1 MRKAFLPTTRPLLA
15 ATLACALTGVL
26 VARTPQAPA
35 FFPLADVRPG
45 MVGIGRTVFAGST
58 IEEFKAHVIGV
69 LHNVIGPRRDLILA
83 KLEGGPLATTGVIA
97 GMSGSPVYIDGKLVG
112 AVSYSLGSFPR
123 EAIAG
128 ITPIAEMTGA
138 VERSGPR
145 QSGGLTMQWPA
156 TPEAVFA
163 ALARV
168 TRLAANPV
176 GRLPADLRIDGP
188 ATLADL
194 APGLR
199 PIGAAMVLSGLD
211 PDVDRELRQALAL
224 SPSHQQSPVRGGQN
238 GAAAFP
244 LRPGD
249 PVGMSLVRGDLE
261 MGATGTVTH
270 VDGDRVYAFGHPFL
284 NLGPTNFAMTRAY
297 VHTILPSLDSSMKI
311 ASMGAVIGTM
321 TQDRATA
328 VGGRLGAGPRELEM
342 NITLNSGNEPERRF
356 KFFVLHDEALTPLFA
371 YVALFN
377 ALTGYERQSGPL
389 TIEATGTVSFGANGA
404 IDIDDVFTGDAAIPG
419 AAGAVLTPVGAAATN
434 EFRSVLPE
442 SVDLRLRVSE
452 RQEFSTI
459 ERVWLDTTK
468 PKFGATHNVSVLL
481 RDYRGARETITLPV
495 VMPSQAS
502 GPLTLVVSDAA
513 TLNLLEQ
520 RELRPGRPT
529 SWPELLARLQ
539 SLRRGNR
546 LYARLLTS
554 SPGTVVGGETLPSLP
569 ASVRSILDDDKT
581 VSTSPVLRTVVG
593 EWERRMPRPVRGSRE
608 LVLTLSP
615 R

>member
-1 MRKAFLPTTRPLLA
+1 MPKTRPFLA
-15 ATLACALTGVL
+15 VTLACALTGVL
-26 VARTPQAPA
+26 IASTPQAPQ

-45 MVGIGRTVFAGST
+45 MVGIGRTVFAGSS
-58 IEEFKAHVIGV
+58 IEEFRAHVIGV
-69 LHNVIGPRRDLILA
+69 LRNVVGPRRDLILA

-112 AVSYSLGSFPR
+112 AVSYSLGSFPK
-123 EAIAG
+123 EPIAG

-138 VERSGPR
+138 VDRSGPR
-145 QSGGLTMQWPA
+145 QSAGLALQWPA
-156 TPEAVFA
+156 SPEAVFT
-163 ALARV
+163 ALGRV
-168 TRLAANPV
+168 TRLAASPI

-194 APGLR
+194 APALR

-211 PDVDRELRQALAL
+211 PGVDSDVRRALAL
-224 SPSHQQSPVRGGQN
+224 APSDLQSSQRPAQN
-238 GAAAFP
+238 GSAMPA

-284 NLGPTNFAMTRAY
+284 GLGPTNFAMTQAFVY
-297 VHTILPSLDSSMKI
+297 TVLPSLDSSMKI
-311 ASMGAVIGTM
+311 AGMGPVIGTM

-342 NITLNSGNEPERRF
+342 TVSLASGTEPERRF
-356 KFFVLHDEALTPLFA
+356 KFSVLRDETLTPLFA

-377 ALTGYERQSGPL
+377 ALVGYERQTGPL
-389 TIEATGTVSFGANGA
+389 TIEATGTVSFGADGQ
-404 IDIDDVFTGDAAIPG
+404 IQIDDVFTGNAAIPG
-419 AAGAVLTPVGAAATN
+419 AAGTVLTPVGAAATN

-442 SVDLRLRVSE
+442 TVDVRLRVSE
-452 RQEFSTI
+452 REEFSTI

-495 VMPSQAS
+495 VMPSQTS
-502 GPLTLVVSDAA
+502 GPLTLVVADAA
-513 TLNLLEQ
+513 TLNTLEQ
-520 RELRPGRPT
+520 RELKPGRPT
-529 SWPELLARLQ
+529 NWPALLAQLQ
-539 SLRRGNR
+539 AAKRGNR
-546 LYARLLTS
+546 LYVRLITS
-554 SPGTVVGGETLPSLP
+554 SPGTVVGGETLPALP

-581 VSTSPVLRTVVG
+581 VTTSPVLRTVVG